1 MDSINVNIETIRPTL
16 LTLFLSVLSSTGNI
30 ATIMAPT
37 IGIITNPTIES
48 VIFRLS
54 SLLNKALLGIQS
66 IV

>member
-30 ATIMAPT
+30 ATIIAPT

>member
-54 SLLNKALLGIQS
+54 SL
-66 IV
+66 